1 MAESLVVSGLV
12 SKRSEVA
19 GQIISYQA
27 EITRLQES
35 LSHLDGSIK
44 LFAPEYDLRTIKSK
58 RTNISSSIR
67 IDRQHPL
74 QSRRRRLGSTRCK
87 ADVVDWGPLQA
98 GLRHSL
104 PKPECRLRPKPGTH
118 ATWPRLTAARSKR
131 TVGASPHHGA
141 WNGCVRRRRACCE
154 LDCVRS
160 GPLSSCPTR
169 PRAWPV
175 YVACM

>member
-58 RTNISSSIR
+58 RTN
-67 IDRQHPL
+67 
-74 QSRRRRLGSTRCK
+74 TRNQYFVK
-87 ADVVDWGPLQA
+87 GEAQ
-98 GLRHSL
+98 
-104 PKPECRLRPKPGTH
+104 
-118 ATWPRLTAARSKR
+118 RLTLDVMREAGKPLNNLEITAQLLERKGIEATEAITARIQKNVFAVIHR
-131 TVGASPHHGA
+131 LEARHIVREIDNGAGVMK
-141 WNGCVRRRRACCE
+141 WEIV
-154 LDCVRS
+154 
-160 GPLSSCPTR
+160 
-169 PRAWPV
+169 
-175 YVACM
+175 

>member
-74 QSRRRRLGSTRCK
+74 QSRRRRLGPASGWTETFAAEARMPASAETGYSRNVAATDRCT
-87 ADVVDWGPLQA
+87 L
-98 GLRHSL
+98 
-104 PKPECRLRPKPGTH
+104 
-118 ATWPRLTAARSKR
+118 
-131 TVGASPHHGA
+131 
-141 WNGCVRRRRACCE
+141 
-154 LDCVRS
+154 
-160 GPLSSCPTR
+160 
-169 PRAWPV
+169 
-175 YVACM
+175 

>member
-58 RTNISSSIR
+58 RTNMR
-67 IDRQHPL
+67 NQYFVKGEAQRMTLDVMREAGKPL
-74 QSRRRRLGSTRCK
+74 N
-87 ADVVDWGPLQA
+87 
-98 GLRHSL
+98 SL
-104 PKPECRLRPKPGTH
+104 EITAQLLARKGIE
-118 ATWPRLTAARSKR
+118 ATAAITARVQKNVFAVIHR
-131 TVGASPHHGA
+131 LEARHVVREIDNGAGVMT
-141 WNGCVRRRRACCE
+141 WEIV
-154 LDCVRS
+154 
-160 GPLSSCPTR
+160 
-169 PRAWPV
+169 
-175 YVACM
+175 